1 MPPWSQRRVGPL
13 QGHHPKALS
22 LWGEHILQA
31 LTISLSIG
39 RTGFLSHS
47 PLLPLGLLLPWA
59 SSVGMGVPCPTLPP
73 TTAPCLGLNCCRRR
87 LGPVILGHEGYKVDG
102 RKGFA
107 GWNLVVPLPVQ
118 MLPL

>member
-39 RTGFLSHS
+39 RTGFLSHIPSSSAGPFAALGLICGNGS
-47 PLLPLGLLLPWA
+47 PLSHTAPYHSSLPGPELLPKKVRPRD
-59 SSVGMGVPCPTLPP
+59 SRP
-73 TTAPCLGLNCCRRR
+73 RR
-87 LGPVILGHEGYKVDG
+87 L
-102 RKGFA
+102 
-107 GWNLVVPLPVQ
+107 
-118 MLPL
+118 